1 MPASAINPFQMSAN
15 SKSGTSQQ
23 NNNGSGV
30 DFGATLADARQSA
43 GNTSNS
49 QSAQKSNQNQDPNQ
63 QAKDQT
69 QKSSSQDSD
78 NSTDSAT
85 AASKAAARA
94 AAAQDKQATEPDSG
108 TAAWLAMLQGLLG
121 QQAQTQTTLPTD
133 TSSQSDQSASS
144 ALSSLN
150 DWLSAHQSDTSDAT
164 QTAAD
169 TQSILQGL
177 QANAGKNGKDT
188 ADIAAD
194 DGNFLPLLQNAISD
208 NHSDDNKNADATA
221 LAQLTATQQHSSQSA
236 TQTDASKQAVPSHQI
251 DVPVTDNKW
260 SEAIAQRVSMMVGKQ
275 EQQLD
280 MQLNPPHLGPM
291 EVRLSMSQDQASVI
305 FTSQHAN
312 VREALAAAT
321 PRLSAL
327 LADQGITLSN
337 VQVASDSL
345 NQQAQQQQ
353 AQRQFGGN
361 QGRSNTWS
369 GDGENGTTAVTQVS
383 TTMRIPVA
391 RSGLNLWA

>member
-23 NNNGSGV
+23 ANNGSGV

-43 GNTSNS
+43 GSSSNS
-49 QSAQKSNQNQDPNQ
+49 QSAQKSNQDQNQ
-63 QAKDQT
+63 QAQN
-69 QKSSSQDSD
+69 QAQQSSNQDSD

-85 AASKAAARA
+85 AASKAAARV
-94 AAAQDKQATEPDSG
+94 AAAQDKQDAQPDSN
-108 TAAWLAMLQGLLG
+108 TTAWLAMLQGMLG
-121 QQAQTQTTLPTD
+121 QQAQVQTLPTD
-133 TSSQSDQSASS
+133 TSSKGDQNAAS

-150 DWLSAHQSDTSDAT
+150 DWLAAHQGDTADAT
-164 QTAAD
+164 QSTAD

-177 QANAGKNGKDT
+177 QASTGKNGKDT

-194 DGNFLPLLQNAISD
+194 DGNFLPLLQNAIAD
-208 NHSDDNKNADATA
+208 NNSDDDKHTDTAA
-221 LAQLTATQQHSSQSA
+221 LAQLASTQQHTTQS
-236 TQTDASKQAVPSHQI
+236 TSQTDASKQTVPSHQI
-251 DVPVTDNKW
+251 DIPVTDNKW
-260 SEAIAQRVSMMVGKQ
+260 SEAVAQRVSMMVGKQ

-353 AQRQFGGN
+353 QAQRQFDGN
-361 QGRSNTWS
+361 QGRNTNWS
-369 GDGENGTTAVTQVS
+369 GDADNSTASVAQVS
-383 TTMRIPVA
+383 TTLRIPVA